1 MPRRDRLATERAIV
15 MTIVA
20 LVIVVRSAIFVFWE
34 QAEFDSDQ
42 AVIGLMAKHLSE
54 GRAFPMF
61 LYGSNYIL
69 AVEAWTAAPV
79 FMVAGASVAALK
91 LPLLAINIAVA
102 LLLVRL
108 LERDAGLRPWLA
120 AVAAAFFVLP
130 PPGTAAQLVNA
141 AGVNLE
147 PFLYVLLIWMTRN
160 RPGWC
165 GLIVGIGFLQRELT
179 IYAPIALLTIGAA
192 GGALWTRDGW
202 RRVVSAARVGA
213 EVWLVVAVIKTFSS
227 AAGPGT
233 SIADVPA
240 SNNVSNLLQR
250 LCFDAGAAVSGVGS
264 LVMHHGAQLFGLRV
278 QPVIEVAIDSRVD
291 QGVPWVWIAPVAAM
305 LLALVR
311 VIASLVQ
318 NRGLARRHYF
328 PAYLTLVGLI
338 TAAAFVVARCGAT
351 GTMGYVLLS
360 IFAAVGL
367 AAWYLQL
374 ERRPRLKAAFV
385 VCVAGWALAAAIGHA
400 RLWNEYLRNPPVGQ
414 KLMLVKHLQERGVR
428 YGSTDYWNAYYISF
442 LTDEQII
449 MQSTGFD
456 RIREYDRIVDAH
468 RDEAVQVLR
477 MPCMTPGG
485 ERILQGIYLC
495 PSQPL
500 DPARGRPASK

>member
-1 MPRRDRLATERAIV
+1 VPRRDDSLATERAIV
-15 MTIVA
+15 MAIAA

-54 GRAFPMF
+54 GRAFPLF

-79 FMVAGASVAALK
+79 FMIAGASVPALK

-102 LLLVRL
+102 LLLIHL
-108 LERDAGLRPWLA
+108 LEREAGLRPWQA

-147 PFLYVLLIWMTRN
+147 PFLYVLLIWMTRR

-179 IYAPIALLTIGAA
+179 IYAPIALVTIGAA
-192 GGALWTRDGW
+192 GGALWTREGW
-202 RRVVSAARVGA
+202 RRVAAAGRVAA
-213 EVWLVVAVIKTFSS
+213 EVWLVVAVMKTFSS

-233 SIADVPA
+233 SIADVPS
-240 SNNVSNLLQR
+240 SNNLRNLFDR
-250 LCFDAGAAVSGVGS
+250 LCFDPGAAVGGAGS
-264 LVMHHGAQLFGLRV
+264 LVTHHWAQLFGLRV

-291 QGVPWVWIAPVAAM
+291 QGVPWTWIALAAAM

-311 VIASLVQ
+311 VITSLVQ
-318 NRGLARRHYF
+318 NRGLARSHYF

-338 TAAAFVVARCGAT
+338 TSAAFVLARCGAT

-367 AAWYLQL
+367 AAWYLQV
-374 ERRPRLKAAFV
+374 ERRPQLKAAFI
-385 VCVAGWALAAAIGHA
+385 AGVGVWALVAATGHA
-400 RLWNEYLRNPPVGQ
+400 RLWNEYLRNPPIGQ
-414 KLMLVKHLQERGVR
+414 KRLLVRHLQERGVR

-442 LTDEQII
+442 LTNERII

-456 RIREYDRIVDAH
+456 RIREYDRIVEAH
-468 RDEAVQVLR
+468 KNEAVQVLR
-477 MPCMTPGG
+477 MPCLTPGG

-495 PSQPL
+495 P
-500 DPARGRPASK
+500 ASK